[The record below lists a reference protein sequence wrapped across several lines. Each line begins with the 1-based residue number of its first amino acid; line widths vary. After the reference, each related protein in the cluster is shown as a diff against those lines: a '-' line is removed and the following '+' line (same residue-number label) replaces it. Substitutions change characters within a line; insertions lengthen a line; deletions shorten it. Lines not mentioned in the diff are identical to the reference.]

1 MSDLTK
7 PYWDGAALGELVI
20 QRCATCARFIHFPEA
35 LCPSCGGTDFTY
47 EPVSGQGIV
56 ETFSVI
62 HRSFVAAF
70 ADRTPYVIAW
80 IALPEQ
86 EGLRAFGNVTGC
98 APGEVAI
105 GMAVEVF
112 FEDQDGRPT
121 PNFRKK
127 IEFREDQ

>member
-1 MSDLTK
+1 LTGLNQ
-7 PYWDGAALGELVI
+7 PYWDGAARGELVI
-20 QRCATCARFIHFPEA
+20 QRCTVCAHFIHFPEPI
-35 LCPSCGGTDFTY
+35 CPACGAADFTY
-47 EPVSGQGIV
+47 EPVSGQGRV

-98 APGEVAI
+98 APDEVAI

-112 FEDQDGRPT
+112 FEDRDGRPT

-127 IEFREDQ
+127 

>member
-1 MSDLTK
+1 LTGLSEH
-7 PYWDGAALGELVI
+7 YWAGAARGELVI
-20 QRCATCARFIHFPEA
+20 QRCKACAHWIHFPEPV
-35 LCPSCGGTDFTY
+35 CPSCGGVDFTFD
-47 EPVSGQGIV
+47 PVSGQGHV

-86 EGLRAFGNVTGC
+86 PGLRVFGNVTGC
-98 APGEVAI
+98 AADAVTI
-105 GMAVEVF
+105 GMPVEVYC
-112 FEDQDGRPT
+112 EEIEGRPT

-127 IEFREDQ
+127 